1 MTVEYRTVRDAAE
14 AWVREMNAIPQGM
27 IEKLMGMNPD
37 DWTEITKPA
46 AGDTVYVYDLP
57 DEVDSLEH
65 CGTIKSYNEES
76 DLYCIELYDGKLVS
90 AEEDDFDVE
99 RDDVLPMWGT
109 MWSFG
114 DNVDDWWLEKN
125 GGLQAMSN
133 CGFRI
138 YESEE
143 FGYFF
148 GIDGAGYDFTNRTG
162 NRSIRLAV
170 SSGMTRWPRR
180 NARCSTRAIPS
191 GRSAT
196 SGSGVTRTARRSRR
210 WVSVYKIRGKYPGQP
225 WEDIDEFDTR
235 PETLKML
242 AEYRMAYGPGW
253 RFTIKRWRQNEQ
265 I

>member
-1 MTVEYRTVRDAAE
+1 MTVEYRTIRDAAE

-148 GIDGAGYDFTNRTG
+148 GIDGAGYDFYESHWEPLYKARGLQWHDPMAEEERQMLHKGYTKRSLG
-162 NRSIRLAV
+162 NKWVWCDKNGAAV
-170 SSGMTRWPRR
+170 KEV
-180 NARCSTRAIPS
+180 CF
-191 GRSAT
+191 
-196 SGSGVTRTARRSRR
+196 
-210 WVSVYKIRGKYPGQP
+210 SV
-225 WEDIDEFDTR
+225 
-235 PETLKML
+235 
-242 AEYRMAYGPGW
+242 
-253 RFTIKRWRQNEQ
+253 QNQ
-265 I
+265 R

>member
-1 MTVEYRTVRDAAE
+1 MTVEYRTIRDAAE

-27 IEKLMGMNPD
+27 IEKLMGMNHD

-114 DNVDDWWLEKN
+114 DNIDDWWLEEN
-125 GGLQAMSN
+125 GGLRAMSD
-133 CGFRI
+133 CGFRV
-138 YESEE
+138 YQSDE

-148 GIDGAGYDFTNRTG
+148 GIDGAGYDFYEEHWMPLYKARGLHWHDPQAEEDYQMHVVKGYTKRQLGSKEVWCDKNG
-162 NRSIRLAV
+162 VAV
-170 SSGMTRWPRR
+170 KEVGF
-180 NARCSTRAIPS
+180 
-191 GRSAT
+191 
-196 SGSGVTRTARRSRR
+196 
-210 WVSVYKIRGKYPGQP
+210 SV
-225 WEDIDEFDTR
+225 
-235 PETLKML
+235 
-242 AEYRMAYGPGW
+242 
-253 RFTIKRWRQNEQ
+253 
-265 I
+265 